1 METQSAF
8 LVYWRSPQ
16 PQLFA
21 FRMPARAPS
30 ARDARRWFRTQHPRC
45 RVVGVKAS
53 SPDGRRAVLRGRWVG

>member
-30 ARDARRWFRTQHPRC
+30 ARDGRRWFRT
-45 RVVGVKAS
+45 
-53 SPDGRRAVLRGRWVG
+53 

>member
-53 SPDGRRAVLRGRWVG
+53 SADGRRIAGRGRWVG